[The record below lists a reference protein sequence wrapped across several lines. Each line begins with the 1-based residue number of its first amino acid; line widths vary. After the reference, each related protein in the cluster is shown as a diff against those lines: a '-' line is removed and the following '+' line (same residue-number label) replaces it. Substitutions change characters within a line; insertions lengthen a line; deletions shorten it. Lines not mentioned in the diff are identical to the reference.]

1 MKERIKKYMDHKGLS
16 AAELADI
23 IGVQRSNLSHILT
36 GRNNPGSSFIEKL
49 LQTYPELDA
58 RWLITGEGDMIL
70 TPKAEKQERP
80 AADLFSS
87 ASLKESPASLQKNTP
102 EVIKEGNI
110 DRIIVL
116 YKDKTFV
123 DYRPGQ

>member
-1 MKERIKKYMDHKGLS
+1 MDHKGLS

-49 LQTYPELDA
+49 LHTYPELDA
-58 RWLITGEGDMIL
+58 RWLITGEGEMAK
-70 TPKAEKQERP
+70 TPLSAKQDRP
-80 AADLFSS
+80 AADLFS
-87 ASLKESPASLQKNTP
+87 AAVQKESPAPVQKNIP
-102 EVIKEGNI
+102 ADGKEGNI
-110 DRIIVL
+110 ERIIVL

-123 DYRPGQ
+123 DYRPGS

>member
-58 RWLITGEGDMIL
+58 RWLITGEGDMI
-70 TPKAEKQERP
+70 TTKAEKQERP
-80 AADLFSS
+80 AADLFS
-87 ASLKESPASLQKNTP
+87 AAPQKESPASVQKSVPADIN
-102 EVIKEGNI
+102 GANI
-110 DRIIVL
+110 DRIVVF

-123 DYRPGQ
+123 DYRPGN

>member
-49 LQTYPELDA
+49 LHKYPELDA
-58 RWLITGEGDMIL
+58 RWLITGEGDMTRTPL
-70 TPKAEKQERP
+70 TEKQDRP
-80 AADLFSS
+80 VTGLFSS
-87 ASLKESPASLQKNTP
+87 AVQKESPAPVQKNIAA
-102 EVIKEGNI
+102 EIRDGHIE
-110 DRIIVL
+110 RIIVL

-123 DYRPGQ
+123 DYRPGS

>member
-1 MKERIKKYMDHKGLS
+1 MDHKGLN

-49 LQTYPELDA
+49 LQTFVELDA
-58 RWLITGEGDMIL
+58 RWLITGEGDMTV
-70 TPKAEKQERP
+70 TPKTEKQERP
-80 AADLFSS
+80 AADLFS
-87 ASLKESPASLQKNTP
+87 AAPQKDVPAPLQKNIVT
-102 EVIKEGNI
+102 EISGDNI

-123 DYRPGQ
+123 DYRPGI

>member
-36 GRNNPGSSFIEKL
+36 GRNNPGASFIEKL

-70 TPKAEKQERP
+70 TTKAEKQERP
-80 AADLFSS
+80 ALDLFS
-87 ASLKESPASLQKNTP
+87 AAPQKESPASLQKNVP
-102 EVIKEGNI
+102 AEIKGGDI

-123 DYRPGQ
+123 DYRPNS